1 MQALVMDFNGI
12 ALKRKARLAG
22 LLYLFLVLSGLYGL
36 IYLPSKIPQGGD
48 AATTAKNILANEF
61 LFRTGLVNGMI
72 SGLLFLFV
80 VLALYRLFEPV
91 DSKQARL
98 MVILIVLQIP
108 IGFVL
113 EVFPLTSLMILKGEA
128 LKFLEPGK
136 QEQVALILLEIGKQG
151 TLSLEFF
158 WGLWLF
164 PFAWLV
170 WKSGF
175 IPRILGLF
183 LMLNGLA
190 YILEWFTLL
199 LFPSYKAQMRVWA
212 FPFFFGELAITLWL
226 LLIGIRK
233 KAETHENVSP

>member
-1 MQALVMDFNGI
+1 MELNVKV
-12 ALKRKARLAG
+12 LKRRARLAG
-22 LLYLFLVLSGLYGL
+22 ILYLFLVLSGLYGL

-48 AATTAKNILANEF
+48 AATTAKNILAHEF
-61 LFRTGLVNGMI
+61 LFRTGLVNGMV

-91 DSKQARL
+91 DGKQARL

-108 IGFVL
+108 IGFML
-113 EVFPLTSLMILKGEA
+113 ELFPLTSLMILNGEA
-128 LKFLEPGK
+128 LKVLEPGQK
-136 QEQVALILLEIGKQG
+136 EPLALLLLEIANQG
-151 TLSLEFF
+151 TRALELF

-190 YILEWFTLL
+190 YILEWSTFL
-199 LFPSYKAQMRVWA
+199 LFPSYKALVRVWV

-226 LLIGIRK
+226 LIVGIRIK
-233 KAETHENVSP
+233 PVKYGSAGP

>member
-1 MQALVMDFNGI
+1 MVMDLNVI
-12 ALKRKARLAG
+12 VLKRKARLAG
-22 LLYLFLVLSGLYGL
+22 LLYLLLVLSGLYGL

-48 AATTAKNILANEF
+48 VATTAKNILANEF
-61 LFRTGLVNGMI
+61 LFRTGLVNGMAG
-72 SGLLFLFV
+72 GLLFLFV

-91 DSKQARL
+91 DGKQARL
-98 MVILIVLQIP
+98 MVILIILQIP
-108 IGFVL
+108 IGLVL

-128 LKFLEPGK
+128 LKVLEPGQK
-136 QEQVALILLEIGKQG
+136 EQLALLLLEISNQG
-151 TLSLEFF
+151 TRALELF

-175 IPRILGLF
+175 IPRVLGLF

-190 YILEWFTLL
+190 YILEWSTLL
-199 LFPSYKAQMRVWA
+199 LFPAYKAMVRVWV

-226 LLIGIRK
+226 LLVGIRIK
-233 KAETHENVSP
+233 PVAQGSAGP